1 MEDATLLELA
11 VCALV
16 ARGVVVKPVVP
27 GSLSAGWE
35 VKLAPEEPA
44 EAQEDGRP
52 TGEVGGI
59 GVS

>member
-27 GSLSAGWE
+27 GSISAGWE

-44 EAQEDGRP
+44 EATDAVPKG
-52 TGEVGGI
+52 TVGGI